1 MTTTNTQTRDLR
13 PSLSLRQAE
22 PRATPPSTGQRFR
35 DALAQGTS
43 ALAQLVPGGQSLV
56 AVARSS
62 TSGPSASAPA
72 GGGAL
77 EGLGL
82 GGSGGTGTAASQG
95 LVDAAQD
102 QSMQLLALQQQMNL
116 ENRQFTTVS
125 NVMRA
130 RHDTAKSVIG
140 NVRG

>member
-1 MTTTNTQTRDLR
+1 MTRAISSQNITTR
-13 PSLSLRQAE
+13 PAE

-35 DALAQGTS
+35 DAVAQGTS
-43 ALAQLVPGGQSLV
+43 ALASLVPGGQSLV
-56 AVARSS
+56 AVARPDA
-62 TSGPSASAPA
+62 GPSASAPA
-72 GGGAL
+72 GAS
-77 EGLGL
+77 GLGDF
-82 GGSGGTGTAASQG
+82 GTGTGSMAGASG

-102 QSMQLLALQQQMNL
+102 QSMQLLQLQQQMNL

>member
-1 MTTTNTQTRDLR
+1 MSSVHRNQN
-13 PSLSLRQAE
+13 LSLRPAE

-35 DALAQGTS
+35 ESLAQGAG
-43 ALAQLVPGGQSLV
+43 ALVGMVAGDQAQSLV

-62 TSGPSASAPA
+62 GDGPSASGPS
-72 GGGAL
+72 GATGML
-77 EGLGL
+77 PGV
-82 GGSGGTGTAASQG
+82 GGT
-95 LVDAAQD
+95 DAAATSLSGVGGTD
-102 QSMQLLALQQQMNL
+102 NDAMQLLALQQQMNV
-116 ENRQFTTVS
+116 ENRQFTTLS